1 MSAQGSGLTLE
12 ALAQK
17 LETLQ
22 RENAERLEAQT
33 NRLETLEQENTELRS
48 KVATLE
54 GSGTCRETLAEMRGS
69 EPRLDEKPTSVF
81 TGRVSRRSLL
91 SKAGPAAVAA
101 VAAGMLLNP
110 REARATH
117 EETAS
122 IHPRT
127 VQTNWIFATNNI
139 GAGPA
144 VLGEATTSGDFEGY
158 GAVQGKNLGSGPGV
172 KGIATAISGAG
183 VQGTANGSLGY
194 GVKGEGFSGVWGES
208 SHTDGRGVMG
218 VNPNGTGVRGQGNTG
233 VFGVGFDDQQA
244 GVKGEGPTG
253 VWGRTSKTHFA
264 GVYGEHTGT
273 SGNGV
278 LGIGKGGEQGVFGKN
293 PDNIGVRGDGKNGVY
308 GESTTGNGWGAVVG
322 RSTGRGGIGTY
333 GECSGGT
340 GVKGVSTSGYAGVF
354 EGGKAQLKLKPAGS
368 AGKPTSGTHAKGEI
382 YMDSAGALFVCV
394 ASSTATAAAKWKKLS
409 ATAV

>member
-1 MSAQGSGLTLE
+1 MSSPRYTREKAGSMDTEGNGLSLE
-12 ALAQK
+12 GLAQ
-17 LETLQ
+17 
-22 RENAERLEAQT
+22 
-33 NRLETLEQENTELRS
+33 RLETLERENAELRNE
-48 KVATLE
+48 VTALR
-54 GSGTCRETLAEMRGS
+54 GSDTTRRDGPAETRSLIPRQEKPRGS
-69 EPRLDEKPTSVF
+69 EYE
-81 TGRVSRRSLL
+81 GRVSRRSLL
-91 SKAGPAAVAA
+91 SKAGAAAVAA
-101 VAAGMLLNP
+101 MAAGTLMYP
-110 REARATH
+110 REAKAA
-117 EETAS
+117 EEVLAS
-122 IHPRT
+122 W
-127 VQTNWIFATNNI
+127 VVAQEFVS
-139 GAGPA
+139 AGTDVSA
-144 VLGEATTSGDFEGY
+144 KQQVIGY
-158 GAVQGKNLGSGPGV
+158 GGDRSTAISSDAAVVGRNPDGPGV
-172 KGIATAISGAG
+172 EGISNAFTGAG
-183 VQGTANGSLGY
+183 VAGQANGGL
-194 GVKGEGFSGVWGES
+194 
-208 SHTDGRGVMG
+208 
-218 VNPNGTGVRGQGNTG
+218 GTGVKATG
-233 VFGVGFDDQQA
+233 GFFGVDAIGNVGVRGTGTDDQQA